1 MRRYHIES
9 FVNVQ
14 KLTAARRAI
23 VLERMRH
30 ILGSMPDPGPTPGH
44 DRLRI
49 QIEEALKLQREALA
63 LIRARRGS
71 REDVMH
77 AQGAKELDAKL
88 DKVLSMLYANLS
100 TLVELFEGEKAQ
112 LAQKVRE
119 AVFKDGVASITS
131 RPFVEQH
138 ELVKLLVHDLR
149 TGELAAAVSALGLQG
164 WVERLQQL
172 NTAYGQ
178 HLTRPA
184 RVDAERVSSA
194 DARAWVALVE
204 VVTSVIL
211 LHPSNSEVDI
221 AGRHRLLGPL
231 IEQEQEAALLRS
243 RRRSPVPEEALL
255 EEEAPVEG
263 AEVAISG

>member
-14 KLTAARRAI
+14 KLNAARRAI

-30 ILGSMPDPGPTPGH
+30 ILGSMPDPGLDP
-44 DRLRI
+44 LRT
-49 QIEEALKLQREALA
+49 QSEQALQLQREALA
-63 LIRARRGS
+63 LIQARRGS

-88 DKVLSMLYANLS
+88 DKVLSMLYVNLS
-100 TLVELFEGEKAQ
+100 TLVELFDGEKAQ

-119 AVFKDGVASITS
+119 AVFKDGVASITG

-149 TGELAAAVSALGLQG
+149 TGELASAVLALGLQA

-172 NTAYGQ
+172 NTVYGQ
-178 HLTRPA
+178 HLTRPE
-184 RVDAERVSSA
+184 RVDAERVRTA

-211 LHPSNSEVDI
+211 LYPRNSEADI

-243 RRRSPVPEEALL
+243 RRRSATPEEELL
-255 EEEAPVEG
+255 EDGEPPVEVTLS
-263 AEVAISG
+263 E